1 MKFFFEGS
9 LSPKNF
15 NFFVKHNHRKPFP
28 NWATDIKIR
37 YFFLLLLYS
46 DATKYAVLMTK
57 VQISNIPMTKE
68 DQEMPRSLS
77 FMDRIARKNSSRTVI
92 TS

>member
-9 LSPKNF
+9 LSPKTF

-28 NWATDIKIR
+28 NGATDIKIR

-57 VQISNIPMTKE
+57 VQISNILMTKE
-68 DQEMPRSLS
+68 DQKCLALYHLWTEMQGKIQVGP
-77 FMDRIARKNSSRTVI
+77 
-92 TS
+92 